1 MLFATRTR
9 AFAADMRDLSRMLA
23 DLSGLAK
30 TQVAQIVEA
39 LASGDR
45 DIAREVVRE
54 GDAIDSM
61 QRTIDAR
68 VVETI
73 AKRQPTAV
81 GLREALGILGI
92 ANELERIA
100 DLAKDIGKRLQTIDK
115 DELTPGAT
123 LGLRQMA
130 SAVLDQLRD
139 VLDSLV
145 RRDVNMASTVW
156 ARDERIDRL
165 CAQLSRELIGRMTED
180 PGALTLG
187 IDLLFC
193 TKNLERIG
201 DHATNIAETIYYIVE
216 GRRLSGERPK
226 ADVTRIVLE

>member
-92 ANELERIA
+92 ANELERIG

>member
-30 TQVAQIVEA
+30 TQVAQLVEA

-92 ANELERIA
+92 ANELERIG

>member
-30 TQVAQIVEA
+30 TQVAQLVEA

-68 VVETI
+68 VVETT

-92 ANELERIA
+92 ANELERIG
-100 DLAKDIGKRLQTIDK
+100 DLAKDIGKPLQTIDK

-145 RRDVNMASTVW
+145 RRDVNMASAVW

-201 DHATNIAETIYYIVE
+201 DHATNIAEAIYYIVE